1 LTGELRRRLQAR
13 YGRGGTGYMTAGH
26 PHIGVRSS
34 QLKITSSA
42 GWTYKSLQ
50 RPDARPGEFWLSGYD
65 AIAAA
70 AGETM
75 SVASEQ
81 PLTYDMVEIEA
92 IAQPG
97 GGAIDIKIDDGTP
110 THYDLASQR
119 VEPVVIRLTPDHAP
133 AGKLKEVLVT
143 TTGQGTV
150 ALASMSV
157 YNNKSGV
164 TYNSVG
170 YVGAQVSLLNKMSDK
185 LFADDLTRINPQIV
199 VISFGTNEASNEH
212 LDLTQYSKT
221 YERAIDKIKAVL
233 PAAQIIV
240 ISPPDFNEIPSS
252 CSKEKIAAATCRG
265 GPADAAYALSSAS
278 PASAVGECTWR
289 TPAKLAQIRD
299 VQRDI
304 AKRRGLVY
312 WNWATLMPSECG
324 AHQWF
329 SASPAL
335 MGHDHVHFTVEG
347 YKRSA
352 EAFLNVLIP
361 VIEKVRAGANA
372 VPNN

>member
-1 LTGELRRRLQAR
+1 
-13 YGRGGTGYMTAGH
+13 MTAGH

-50 RPDARPGEFWLSGYD
+50 RPDAHPGEFWLSGYD
-65 AIAAA
+65 AVASA

-75 SVASEQ
+75 SVAAEQ

-97 GGAIDIKIDDGTP
+97 GGAIDIKLDDDMP
-110 THYDLASQR
+110 THYDLAAEH
-119 VEPVVIRLTPDHAP
+119 VEPVVIRLVPEHTPT
-133 AGKLKEVLVT
+133 GKLREVSIT
-143 TTGQGTV
+143 TAGQGTV
-150 ALASMSV
+150 ALASVSI
-157 YNNKSGV
+157 YNNRSGV

-170 YVGAQVSLLNKMSDK
+170 YVGAQVSLLNKIPDK

-199 VISFGTNEASNEH
+199 VLSFGTNEASNER
-212 LDLTQYSKT
+212 LDPVQYGKT
-221 YERAIDKIKAVL
+221 YEKVLDKIKTAL
-233 PAAQIIV
+233 PNAQIVMIL
-240 ISPPDFNEIPSS
+240 PPDFNEIPST
-252 CSKEKIAAATCRG
+252 CSKDKIAEATCRG
-265 GPADAAYALSSAS
+265 GPEGAPNASSPVAATAA
-278 PASAVGECTWR
+278 PAGAPECTWH
-289 TPAKLAQIRD
+289 TPAKLAQVRD

-304 AKRRGLVY
+304 AKRRGLAF
-312 WNWATLMPSECG
+312 WNWASLMPAECG

-335 MGHDHVHFTVEG
+335 MSRDHVHFTAEG
-347 YKRSA
+347 YKRGA

-361 VIEKVRAGANA
+361 IIEKVRVGTNA
-372 VPNN
+372 VPNH